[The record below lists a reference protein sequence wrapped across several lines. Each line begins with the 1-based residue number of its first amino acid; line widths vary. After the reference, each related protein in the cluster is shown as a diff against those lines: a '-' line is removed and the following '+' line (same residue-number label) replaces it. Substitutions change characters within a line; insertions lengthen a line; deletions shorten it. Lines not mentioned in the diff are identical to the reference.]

1 MNLESALAAWEGE
14 EVLIRRDRAADAWIV
29 IAIHSTRLGPATGGT
44 RMRPY
49 PDLAAALADA
59 LKLAEGMTYKFAVT
73 GHPRGGGKA
82 VIAVPARLDSAARTQ
97 LLLAYGRLI
106 AQLGGLYQTGPDVGT
121 SPEDMDVIARTGS
134 PHVFCRTPAAGGAGD
149 SSLPT
154 ASGVHSGIETVCERL
169 FGSRE
174 LVGRRILVQGAGSV
188 GLRLIELLVASGASV
203 IVADPDSE
211 RAELA
216 GGVGEVRVVSPEQL
230 LDEPGDV
237 FSPCALGGVLDMDT
251 VDRLKCRAVA
261 GAANNQ
267 LAGEGAAERLRRRGI
282 LYAPDYVVNIGGAM
296 AIPGI
301 ELEGWSQA
309 DAAERVRVR
318 VREALWEV
326 FDLAESDGVTTEGAA
341 RRIAQARLDR

>member
-1 MNLESALAAWEGE
+1 
-14 EVLIRRDRAADAWIV
+14 
-29 IAIHSTRLGPATGGT
+29 
-44 RMRPY
+44 MRPY
-49 PDLAAALADA
+49 PDLDAAVADA

-82 VIAVPARLDSAARTQ
+82 VIAVPARLDSAARTR

-134 PHVFCRTPAAGGAGD
+134 PHVFCRTLAAGGAGD

-154 ASGVHSGIETVCERL
+154 AAGVHAGIETVCERL

-188 GLRLIELLVASGASV
+188 GLRLIELLVVSGARV

-216 GGVGEVRVVSPEQL
+216 GGVGQVRVVSPEQL

-251 VDRLKCRAVA
+251 VDRLKCRGVA

-267 LAGEGAAERLRRRGI
+267 LGAEGAAQRLEPGHSLRPGLCRQHRWCDGDTGHRTRWLVSGRGHR
-282 LYAPDYVVNIGGAM
+282 ARPCTGSGGALGGVRSCRVRRCDDRGGCATDCSGPAGSM
-296 AIPGI
+296 TTHLAI
-301 ELEGWSQA
+301 ELLSI
-309 DAAERVRVR
+309 
-318 VREALWEV
+318 
-326 FDLAESDGVTTEGAA
+326 DLSDSGICAKDP
-341 RRIAQARLDR
+341 IPK